1 VRQALEPKAHLDD
14 LAIHI
19 DAMQPLLAR
28 TGTVDDWREKTLIL
42 NFWGTWCPPCVA
54 EMPLLD
60 RFNREFGEDQFQVVG
75 IAIDQRDS
83 AEHFLNAHQIGF
95 LSFVA
100 NAGEADN
107 LMELL
112 GNDAMVLP
120 FSAIFSPDGSLDHV
134 KVGEFEESEL
144 ATIVPR

>member
-1 VRQALEPKAHLDD
+1 MRQALEPETHLDD
-14 LAIHI
+14 LAVYI

-28 TGTVDDWREKTLIL
+28 TGTVDDWRGKTLVL
-42 NFWGTWCPPCVA
+42 NFWATWCPPCVA

-60 RFNREFGEDQFQVVG
+60 RFNREFGEDRFQVVG
-75 IAIDQRDS
+75 IAIDRREP
-83 AEHFLNAHQIGF
+83 AEHFLREHQIGF
-95 LSFVA
+95 ISFVA
-100 NAGEADN
+100 GAGEADH

-112 GNDAMVLP
+112 GNDGMVLP

-144 ATIVPR
+144 ATIFPR